1 MKLGKKVTVKEKT
14 KLEISDDS
22 ISAESWSVNKVDNRY
37 IFEYVSGELTGGL
50 KQHEITKSDFEG
62 LCSGDISDYDLIL
75 KYDLS

>member
-1 MKLGKKVTVKEKT
+1 M
-14 KLEISDDS
+14 
-22 ISAESWSVNKVDNRY
+22 NKVDNRY